1 MKTNKLSCGLF
12 MFHGT
17 SWWRNLRD
25 IPIFVER
32 IFFVL
37 KHGYS
42 PVAQWDTFEW
52 FIDVMRE
59 ILTNYR
65 YNRVGT
71 SGVVEYRDDDSWSD
85 ENEEAYNKIID
96 EMIELLDKMEERYYL
111 SENIEDLKKID
122 YIEMYNKQNEAK
134 DRFFELFSK
143 YFYTFWD

>member
-17 SWWRNLRD
+17 SWWRNLTD
-25 IPIFVER
+25 IHIFIER

-42 PVAQWDTFEW
+42 PVAKWETFEW

-85 ENEEAYNKIID
+85 ENEEAYNKILD

-122 YIEMYNKQNEAK
+122 YTEMYNKQNEAK

>member
-37 KHGYS
+37 KNGYS

-85 ENEEAYNKIID
+85 ENEEAYNKILD

-122 YIEMYNKQNEAK
+122 YTEMYNKQNEAK

>member
-12 MFHGT
+12 MFHCT

-85 ENEEAYNKIID
+85 ENEEAYNKILD
-96 EMIELLDKMEERYYL
+96 EMIELLDKMEERYYM

-122 YIEMYNKQNEAK
+122 YTEMYNKQNEAK

>member
-71 SGVVEYRDDDSWSD
+71 SSVVEYRDDDSWSD
-85 ENEEAYNKIID
+85 ENEEAYNKILD

-122 YIEMYNKQNEAK
+122 YTEMYNKQNEAK

>member
-17 SWWRNLRD
+17 GWWRNLRD

-42 PVAQWDTFEW
+42 PVAKWETFEW

-85 ENEEAYNKIID
+85 ENEEAYNKILD

-111 SENIEDLKKID
+111 SEN
-122 YIEMYNKQNEAK
+122 NEAK

>member
-12 MFHGT
+12 MFDGT

-85 ENEEAYNKIID
+85 ENEEAYNKILD

-122 YIEMYNKQNEAK
+122 YTEMYNKQNEAK

>member
-12 MFHGT
+12 MLHGT

-85 ENEEAYNKIID
+85 ENEEAYNKILD

-122 YIEMYNKQNEAK
+122 YTEMYNKQNEAK

>member
-71 SGVVEYRDDDSWSD
+71 SGIVEYRDDDSWSD
-85 ENEEAYNKIID
+85 ENEEAYNKILD

-122 YIEMYNKQNEAK
+122 YTEMYNKQNEAK

>member
-17 SWWRNLRD
+17 SWWHNLRD

-85 ENEEAYNKIID
+85 ENEEAYNKILD

-122 YIEMYNKQNEAK
+122 YTEMYNKQNEAK

>member
-1 MKTNKLSCGLF
+1 
-12 MFHGT
+12 
-17 SWWRNLRD
+17 
-25 IPIFVER
+25 
-32 IFFVL
+32 
-37 KHGYS
+37 
-42 PVAQWDTFEW
+42 
-52 FIDVMRE
+52 MRE

-71 SGVVEYRDDDSWSD
+71 SGVIEYRDDDSWSD

-96 EMIELLDKMEERYYL
+96 EMIELLDKMKERYYL

-122 YIEMYNKQNEAK
+122 YTEMYNKQNEAK

>member
-12 MFHGT
+12 MFHGI

-85 ENEEAYNKIID
+85 ENEEAYNKILD

-122 YIEMYNKQNEAK
+122 YTEMYNKQNEAK

>member
-25 IPIFVER
+25 IPIFVEC

-59 ILTNYR
+59 ILELAL
-65 YNRVGT
+65 
-71 SGVVEYRDDDSWSD
+71 SGIVEYRDDDSWSD
-85 ENEEAYNKIID
+85 ENEEAYNKILD

-122 YIEMYNKQNEAK
+122 YTEMYNKQNEAK

-143 YFYTFWD
+143 YFYTFCD

>member
-111 SENIEDLKKID
+111 SENIEDIKKID

>member
-65 YNRVGT
+65 YNRVST

>member
-12 MFHGT
+12 MFHGIH
-17 SWWRNLRD
+17 WWRNLRD

-42 PVAQWDTFEW
+42 PVAKWETFEW

-59 ILTNYR
+59 ILINYR

-71 SGVVEYRDDDSWSD
+71 SGVIEYRDDDLWND
-85 ENEEAYNKIID
+85 ENEEAYNKILD
-96 EMIELLDKMEERYYL
+96 EMIELLNKMEERYYL
-111 SENIEDLKKID
+111 PED
-122 YIEMYNKQNEAK
+122 NEAK

>member
-85 ENEEAYNKIID
+85 ENEEAYNKILD

-122 YIEMYNKQNEAK
+122 YTEMYNKQNKAK

>member
-17 SWWRNLRD
+17 SLWRNLRD

-85 ENEEAYNKIID
+85 ENEEAYNKILD
-96 EMIELLDKMEERYYL
+96 EMIDLLDKMEERYYL

-122 YIEMYNKQNEAK
+122 YTEMYNKQNEAK

>member
-85 ENEEAYNKIID
+85 ENEEAYNKILD

-111 SENIEDLKKID
+111 SENIEDFKKID
-122 YIEMYNKQNEAK
+122 YTEMYNKQNEAK